1 MKLLKTSPAGFL
13 YFLNPTELQL
23 LVTVLQ
29 KFPFTQEISSQISRL
44 SYDPQA
50 VERAKLLNDSLAEH
64 RRELAQSARNL
75 VAPDRLRP
83 WKKGHLLTLTS
94 ADREILLQILNDIR
108 VGCWH
113 SLGQPEEL
121 ESKNPD
127 MTDQEFA
134 WRNLMHLS
142 GYFEHHLV
150 ENNGEIDT

>member
-1 MKLLKTSPAGFL
+1 MKLVKSSSAGFL

-23 LVTVLQ
+23 LITVLQ

-44 SYDPQA
+44 QQDAQTI
-50 VERAKLLNDSLAEH
+50 ERAKLLNDSLTEH
-64 RRELAQSARNL
+64 RQELAQSARNL
-75 VAPDRLRP
+75 IAPDRLQP
-83 WKKGHLLTLTS
+83 WKKGHLLTLSST
-94 ADREILLQILNDIR
+94 DRETLLQILNDIR
-108 VGCWH
+108 VGCWY
-113 SLGQPEEL
+113 SLGRPEEL

-150 ENNGEIDT
+150 ENNGDAET

>member
-1 MKLLKTSPAGFL
+1 MKLIKTSPAGFL

-23 LVTVLQ
+23 LGTVLQ
-29 KFPFTQEISSQISRL
+29 KFPFTREISSQISRL
-44 SYDPQA
+44 SQDPQA
-50 VERAKLLNDSLAEH
+50 VERAKLLNGSLAEH
-64 RRELAQSARNL
+64 RRELIQTARDL

-83 WKKGHLLTLTS
+83 WKKGHLLTLSS
-94 ADREILLQILNDIR
+94 ADRETLLQILNDIR

-113 SLGQPEEL
+113 SLGQPGEL

-127 MTDQEFA
+127 MSDQEFA

-150 ENNGEIDT
+150 EDTGENEA